1 VTFKIGDL
9 AASDRYKMFG
19 NDDLK
24 PEASFTACSRSD
36 IFNLLSSV
44 FLLVVIGRHLYA
56 DGICFTNF
64 AFVGID

>member
-9 AASDRYKMFG
+9 AASDRYEMFG

-44 FLLVVIGRHLYA
+44 FLFVLIGRHLYG
-56 DGICFTNF
+56 DGICFANF
-64 AFVGID
+64 AFVGIN